1 MTKINHNDWIEDTPE
16 EKAEKD
22 KIRAQIEFEMA
33 NPAPLVPPTEEEI
46 AADKAMVEKSGKNS
60 MKQPKSYLS
69 FYPNLTLNSLSIR
82 CILTITENIDLS
94 SRLLYYKLSFKK
106 DRNNVSVHE
115 YLIGETLCGQIHHG
129 IRRKI

>member
-46 AADKAMVEKSGKNS
+46 AADKAMVEKIWEEFNEA
-60 MKQPKSYLS
+60 
-69 FYPNLTLNSLSIR
+69 
-82 CILTITENIDLS
+82 TE
-94 SRLLYYKLSFKK
+94 KLSVLLSEFNAEFPEHQMHI
-106 DRNNVSVHE
+106 DD
-115 YLIGETLCGQIHHG
+115 Y
-129 IRRKI
+129 RKH